1 MWRDVWPRGGESAGF
16 SRSSLLPAAT
26 EGLIALNKREPLIE
40 LRLNEIQLR
49 RKIIC
54 FGGQHLQIA
63 RTALLIEHQGEVVR
77 SLSCLSEQ
85 LLLTAKVTKF
95 LITNEGIRNLLY
107 RILNG
112 FLVGEHRLLPLRSG
126 EPESRTEPSALE
138 QGLTHAEC
146 RVPTLRR
153 RADELIQCVALER
166 SDSRQGN
173 AGN

>member
-1 MWRDVWPRGGESAGF
+1 MPQETAVGPVNFSPTILLTSFASFTRTQRDGVL
-16 SRSSLLPAAT
+16 RSSLLPAAT
-26 EGLIALNKREPLIE
+26 EGLIDLDKSKPLVE

-95 LITNEGIRNLLY
+95 LITNEGIRNLL
-107 RILNG
+107 
-112 FLVGEHRLLPLRSG
+112 
-126 EPESRTEPSALE
+126 
-138 QGLTHAEC
+138 
-146 RVPTLRR
+146 
-153 RADELIQCVALER
+153 
-166 SDSRQGN
+166 
-173 AGN
+173 